1 MRALLLAGA
10 CIVMISGPALA
21 CRGTTEYPQA
31 FNQLEQSNISSE
43 RMNELI
49 EQLSEGQSMH
59 EEGHRQSNMA
69 KVGKSLRILDG
80 IKPEIGM

>member
-31 FNQLEQSNISSE
+31 FNQIEQSKISSE
-43 RMNELI
+43 RLNELI
-49 EQLSEGQSMH
+49 EQLRQGQAMH
-59 EEGHRQSNMA
+59 DEGHRQGNMA
-69 KVGKSLRILDG
+69 QIGESIRILDG
-80 IKPEIGM
+80 IKGEIGM

>member
-31 FNQLEQSNISSE
+31 FNQLEQSKISSE
-43 RMNELI
+43 RLNVII
-49 EQLSEGQSMH
+49 EQLRQGQAMH
-59 EEGHRQSNMA
+59 KEGHSQGNMA
-69 KVGKSLRILDG
+69 QIGKSLRILDG

>member
-31 FNQLEQSNISSE
+31 FNQLEQSKISPE
-43 RMNELI
+43 RLNELI
-49 EQLSEGQSMH
+49 EQLTQGQAMH
-59 EEGHRQSNMA
+59 EKGHRQGNMA
-69 KVGKSLRILDG
+69 QIGKSIRILDG